1 MTRRRGTSD
10 PSGAMAFSPV
20 DNDAPLRWWRRLRIV
35 PAGELGAGRRAV
47 LAALVAWL
55 PIAVWALATGRFASA
70 DTGEPLFQHYGI
82 HVRYLVAIP
91 LFILG
96 EAALHRAGMA
106 MARQFVASGAVTPD
120 LVPRFE
126 ATNRS
131 MVRLRDAS
139 LPWAFA
145 LAVAIAWSLAD
156 TPAPLDD
163 AMSWAFRADG
173 SLGFGGWW
181 AAYVARP
188 IFVALLS
195 LRFLPHEPL
204 GPSRVLGLVV
214 GISGVALI
222 TGFHPDGGWWA
233 VAGTLAIVLS
243 SLSYASGGIF
253 GQLQVHGTPGPVL
266 AAGSMLVAAAVL
278 VPFALAEPPTV
289 APGASAVVGLLLLI
303 LLPTVIGQLM
313 LFRILRLHGSRRLSL
328 VTYLMP
334 GFAIVYGALILG
346 ESVTVAA
353 LGGLA
358 LILLGIAL
366 ASGQRLF
373 GWGPQERP
381 A

>member
-1 MTRRRGTSD
+1 MNRYWPLLLLLASMWGASYLFIKLAVEDIPPAAMTEAR
-10 PSGAMAFSPV
+10 
-20 DNDAPLRWWRRLRIV
+20 
-35 PAGELGAGRRAV
+35 V
-47 LAALVAWL
+47 LAAGLLLTAYLAARVGGRDALAQIRGAWRACLVLGIVNAALPMTLVAWGEQHIDSS
-55 PIAVWALATGRFASA
+55 IA
-70 DTGEPLFQHYGI
+70 
-82 HVRYLVAIP
+82 
-91 LFILG
+91 
-96 EAALHRAGMA
+96 
-106 MARQFVASGAVTPD
+106 
-120 LVPRFE
+120 
-126 ATNRS
+126 
-131 MVRLRDAS
+131 
-139 LPWAFA
+139 
-145 LAVAIAWSLAD
+145 AIAQAS
-156 TPAPLDD
+156 
-163 AMSWAFRADG
+163 
-173 SLGFGGWW
+173 
-181 AAYVARP
+181 VP

-204 GPSRVLGLVV
+204 GPSRVLGLAV
-214 GISGVALI
+214 GIGGVVLI
-222 TGFHPDGGWWA
+222 TGFHPGGGWWA
-233 VAGTLAIVLS
+233 VAGTLAVVLS

-289 APGASAVVGLLLLI
+289 APGASAVVGLVLLI

-373 GWGPQERP
+373 GWGPQESP